1 MKNMKSRNST
11 KKEGHKENNQNQLS
25 PKSPHKTRK
34 NSKTIEI
41 KNLPI
46 NERQLFNNAILRK
59 KQKTL
64 TALNTTRDN
73 TLTSENS
80 KRENYYEKFITVSD
94 GGIKNK
100 IKDESNEDKKML
112 NSILYDLFNYDEDK
126 FKNNELINQN
136 NSVNSQKT
144 DRKIVNKKNKYY
156 FDKFRKFIIKLQ
168 KNFKNEMDNQLN
180 PKIINPNFLFDCYL
194 FQKLEN
200 LLSRYS
206 LIIFFLIQINKKE
219 FARNIFLLM
228 LKQNYSYIEYLE
240 NNIINWYSIS
250 NKKINI
256 SKEIPKVTYNFL
268 KIYSFI
274 INYSKYFNMMNYC
287 NIFICRYFEILHF
300 IYNFFI
306 AKSHIRGFTT
316 DATDQIHFWFS
327 LALHNASYYLLSN
340 YFPLNI
346 SINLN
351 NYIKNL
357 YIYSDE
363 ENLTNNEKKIII
375 KTLYNL
381 GLIYYLNG
389 QNDRALSNL
398 KQAKDLILN
407 LDIDEDN
414 EGIVIQPFKRRR
426 ETVYLGP
433 RPFKNKQKSHSVA
446 TSICENTNIN

>member
-1 MKNMKSRNST
+1 M
-11 KKEGHKENNQNQLS
+11 
-25 PKSPHKTRK
+25 
-34 NSKTIEI
+34 I
-41 KNLPI
+41 
-46 NERQLFNNAILRK
+46 
-59 KQKTL
+59 
-64 TALNTTRDN
+64 
-73 TLTSENS
+73 
-80 KRENYYEKFITVSD
+80 
-94 GGIKNK
+94 
-100 IKDESNEDKKML
+100 
-112 NSILYDLFNYDEDK
+112 
-126 FKNNELINQN
+126 
-136 NSVNSQKT
+136 
-144 DRKIVNKKNKYY
+144 
-156 FDKFRKFIIKLQ
+156 
-168 KNFKNEMDNQLN
+168 
-180 PKIINPNFLFDCYL
+180 
-194 FQKLEN
+194 
-200 LLSRYS
+200 
-206 LIIFFLIQINKKE
+206 
-219 FARNIFLLM
+219 
-228 LKQNYSYIEYLE
+228 
-240 NNIINWYSIS
+240 
-250 NKKINI
+250 
-256 SKEIPKVTYNFL
+256 
-268 KIYSFI
+268 
-274 INYSKYFNMMNYC
+274 NYC